1 MKKMSKTSLIGWF
14 MLISAIGMGFEIL
27 FNWRLFIPLVIGCFL
42 LYTARNSRKK
52 SNVRLIIGLFLIA
65 TSILSSAFLKFFIL
79 VAVIY
84 GLMQYSKTK
93 KLTNHIVVK
102 TVEPDPKSSVLKK
115 KQPFIKNIF
124 LGSQKVVN
132 EVFEWDDINIQCG
145 LGDTVVDLGMTMLP
159 PGESTVVIRSFIGN
173 VQLLVPFDASV
184 VVNHSGISGKL
195 KVFDEET
202 EIFNSNIIYHPD
214 SNENSVRTIKIITNV
229 IVGNVEVRR
238 I

>member
-1 MKKMSKTSLIGWF
+1 MKNMSKTSLIGWF
-14 MLISAIGMGFEIL
+14 MLITAIGMGIEIL

-42 LYTARNSRKK
+42 LYTARNARKK

-65 TSILSSAFLKFFIL
+65 IPILSSAFLKFFIF

-84 GLMQYSKTK
+84 ALIEYSKTK
-93 KLTNHIVVK
+93 KQSHKIVVQ
-102 TVEPDPKSSVLKK
+102 TVEPEPKSSVKK
-115 KQPFIKNIF
+115 KQPFIKNLFI
-124 LGSQKVVN
+124 GSQKKVN

-159 PGESTVVIRSFIGN
+159 PGESTVVIRSLIGN

-195 KVFDEET
+195 KVFNEET

-214 SNENSVRTIKIITNV
+214 SNEQAIRTIKIITNV
-229 IVGNVEVRR
+229 MIGNVEVRR

>member
-1 MKKMSKTSLIGWF
+1 MKNMSKTSLIGWF
-14 MLISAIGMGFEIL
+14 MLISAIGMGIEIL

-42 LYTARNSRKK
+42 LYTAKNRRKK
-52 SNVRLIIGLFLIA
+52 SSARLIIGLFLIVIP
-65 TSILSSAFLKFFIL
+65 ILSSAFLKFFIF

-84 GLMQYSKTK
+84 ALIEYSKTK
-93 KLTNHIVVK
+93 KHSRTIVVQ
-102 TVEPDPKSSVLKK
+102 TVEPEPKSSLFKK
-115 KQPFIKNIF
+115 KQPFIKNILF
-124 LGSQKVVN
+124 GSQKKVN

-214 SNENSVRTIKIITNV
+214 SNEEAVRTIKIITNV
-229 IVGNVEVRR
+229 MIGNVEVRR